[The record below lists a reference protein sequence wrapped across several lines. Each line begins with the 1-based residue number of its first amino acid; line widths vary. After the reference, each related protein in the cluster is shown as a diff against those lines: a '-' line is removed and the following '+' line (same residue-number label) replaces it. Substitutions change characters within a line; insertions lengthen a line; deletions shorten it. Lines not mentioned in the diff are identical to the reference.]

1 VAFPPLPPSR
11 AMVCRSSCRA
21 GLAAFAVLAL
31 TLAAPA
37 SRAADENPPSL
48 SDATGEALG
57 KLKPLVDAKNW
68 DASLALLNGLLP
80 TVEANSYDQAIIL
93 DTKSKILLQK
103 SDYSGALEPM
113 EKALEISDAR
123 HFFPPRQTL
132 DMIYFLAQLYYQE
145 GGATGVSRQVQL
157 ADFDKSA
164 QYLQRWL
171 KLSPKPSEDVA
182 VFYASILYNQA
193 IAANPE
199 KPDPTLVKRAQVE
212 TEKALH
218 LTQHPK
224 ESLYVLLL
232 ATLQQQGDFE
242 KSADIL
248 EFLVSKYPNNKAYW
262 QQLMGLYLNLAS
274 THEKDEKLVRKYD
287 TRAVLAIERAQSHG
301 FMKTPKDNYNLVT
314 IYYNLGQFGRATD
327 LLYAG
332 LKNGTIDSDI
342 KNWELLAYSYQQIDQ
357 GPKAI
362 EALKE
367 AQNDPRFAN
376 NGQIDYQIGQIYS
389 ELDKSSEAYAAYQA
403 AVLKPGLEKPFS
415 VYMFLAYSAFE
426 LQKFDDAL
434 KAVVKA
440 EAYPEA
446 QRDKQLGRLKAAIQ
460 EAIKERDAM
469 LQVDKKT

>member
-1 VAFPPLPPSR
+1 MSFPSLPSLPWLAR
-11 AMVCRSSCRA
+11 RC
-21 GLAAFAVLAL
+21 GLAAVAAL
-31 TLAAPA
+31 TLSVALP
-37 SRAADENPPSL
+37 SGRAAEENPPSL
-48 SDATGEALG
+48 SDSTGEALG

-68 DASLALLNGLLP
+68 DAALALLNGLLP
-80 TVEANSYDQAIIL
+80 TVEAGSYDQAIIL

-113 EKALEISDAR
+113 EKALELSDA
-123 HFFPPRQTL
+123 HHYFAPKATL

-145 GGATGVSRQVQL
+145 GGATGVSKEVQT
-157 ADFDKSA
+157 ADFEKSA
-164 QYLQRWL
+164 NYLQRWL
-171 KLSPKPSEDVA
+171 KQSPKPSEDVA

-193 IAANPE
+193 VAANPE

-218 LTQHPK
+218 LTLHPK

-232 ATLQQQGDFE
+232 ATLQQEGNFT
-242 KSADIL
+242 SAADVL
-248 EFLVSKYPNNKAYW
+248 EFLVSKYPNNKTYW

-274 THEKDEKLVRKYD
+274 THEKDERLVRKYD
-287 TRAVLAIERAQSHG
+287 IRAILAIERAQAHG

-314 IYYNLGQFGRATD
+314 IYYNIGQFGRATD

-332 LKNGTIDSDI
+332 LKDGSIESDI

-357 GPKAI
+357 GFKAI

-367 AQNDPRFAN
+367 AQKDPRFAN

-389 ELDKSSEAYAAYQA
+389 ELDKSNDAYAEYQL
-403 AVLKPGLEKPFS
+403 AVSKPGLEKPYS

-434 KAVVKA
+434 AAVSKAA
-440 EAYPEA
+440 TYPESK
-446 QRDKQLGRLKAAIQ
+446 RDKQLGRLKGAIE

-469 LQVDKKT
+469 LQTDTKKT